1 MPRCSPQ
8 PLISA
13 DDDDD
18 DGDDGD
24 GGDDVD
30 YGDDGDDGNYHDEF
44 SNRNEL
50 IKPDEKP
57 SLWWWQL

>member
-1 MPRCSPQ
+1 MPRCPPQ

-24 GGDDVD
+24 
-30 YGDDGDDGNYHDEF
+30 DGNNHDEF

-50 IKPDEKP
+50 IEPDEKP
-57 SLWWWQL
+57 SL

>member
-1 MPRCSPQ
+1 MPRCPPQ

-24 GGDDVD
+24 
-30 YGDDGDDGNYHDEF
+30 DGNNHDEL

-50 IKPDEKP
+50 IEPDEKP
-57 SLWWWQL
+57 SL

>member
-1 MPRCSPQ
+1 MPRCPPQ
-8 PLISA
+8 PVISA

-24 GGDDVD
+24 GGDD
-30 YGDDGDDGNYHDEF
+30 GDDGNNHDEF

-50 IKPDEKP
+50 IEPDEKP
-57 SLWWWQL
+57 SL

>member
-18 DGDDGD
+18 DGGDGD
-24 GGDDVD
+24 GGDD
-30 YGDDGDDGNYHDEF
+30 GNNHDEF
-44 SNRNEL
+44 SNLNEL
-50 IKPDEKP
+50 IEPDEKP
-57 SLWWWQL
+57 SL

>member
-1 MPRCSPQ
+1 MPRCPPQ

-24 GGDDVD
+24 
-30 YGDDGDDGNYHDEF
+30 DGNNHDEF

-57 SLWWWQL
+57 SL